1 MTAYNCYCRL
11 DASHTLVGL
20 AMSRSIGDLAVKRV
34 GVIADP
40 VITQHEIDSTEDLF
54 MLLASD
60 GVFEFVSTQEA
71 VDTAHAVLTAA
82 AANTSYSSSTSA
94 SSSSDDAVSA
104 ACKAVMELANQ
115 RWSERVGIYR
125 DDITC
130 VLIRLPVAAHTA
142 GSAEAQVSGA
152 TDSLSSSEDSS

>member
-1 MTAYNCYCRL
+1 
-11 DASHTLVGL
+11 
-20 AMSRSIGDLAVKRV
+20 MSRSIGDLAVKRV

-40 VITQHEIDSTEDLF
+40 IITQHEIDSSEDLF

-71 VDTAHAVLTAA
+71 VDTAQSVLTAA
-82 AANTSYSSSTSA
+82 AAADASCSCCNSSA
-94 SSSSDDAVSA
+94 SSSSDSAVSA

-130 VLIRLPVAAHTA
+130 VIIRLPVAAHTA
-142 GSAEAQVSGA
+142 AAVAEQAHASSA
-152 TDSLSSSEDSS
+152 TDSLSSVESSGDVYM

>member
-1 MTAYNCYCRL
+1 
-11 DASHTLVGL
+11 
-20 AMSRSIGDLAVKRV
+20 MSRSIGDLAVKRV

-40 VITQHEIDSTEDLF
+40 AITQHEIDTSEDLF

-71 VDTAHAVLTAA
+71 VDTAQSVLTAA
-82 AANTSYSSSTSA
+82 AAAADTSCSSCSSGSSSES
-94 SSSSDDAVSA
+94 AVSA

-130 VLIRLPVAAHTA
+130 VIIRLPVTAHTA
-142 GSAEAQVSGA
+142 AAADQAHASGA
-152 TDSLSSSEDSS
+152 TDSLSSEDGF